1 VLICYSNLNVKLG
14 GAYCGMSDAL
24 DGASHHAL
32 EDIAV
37 MRSLPNM
44 VVLCPSDE
52 RSTRAMTRWACDYN
66 GPVYLR
72 LSREVYPDIYD
83 SDIVVEPGKGR
94 VVLEGSDCTVFACG
108 IMVGKAV
115 EAAGKLLTEG
125 ISVQVVDIMSIK
137 PLDTALIEDCIRKT
151 GAVVSAE
158 EHSVI
163 GGLGS
168 AVAEAMAKLDVSAP
182 MEFVG
187 TNDTFTE
194 SGNYNLLLKKYGID
208 ADGVIRGIR
217 KVLGRKKG

>member
-1 VLICYSNLNVKLG
+1 MLK
-14 GAYCGMSDAL
+14 APTA
-24 DGASHHAL
+24 
-32 EDIAV
+32 IAV
-37 MRSLPNM
+37 RESW
-44 VVLCPSDE
+44 SA
-52 RSTRAMTRWACDYN
+52 SRWC
-66 GPVYLR
+66 
-72 LSREVYPDIYD
+72 SR
-83 SDIVVEPGKGR
+83 
-94 VVLEGSDCTVFACG
+94 
-108 IMVGKAV
+108 
-115 EAAGKLLTEG
+115 LLTEG

-217 KVLGRKKG
+217 KVLGRKKR